1 MAVKLKLF
9 ACCPLLDYPF
19 IEIKFA
25 HFFNQ
30 AMLNHKQQTIKKSVT
45 VSGVGLHTGVQATMT
60 FLPAKPDHGIK
71 FQRVD
76 LPGQPIIE
84 ADCDRV
90 VDVSRGT
97 TIEQSG
103 ARVSTIEHTLAA
115 LVGLEIDNVL
125 IQIDGP
131 EAPIM
136 DGSSIQFVNALKEV
150 GTEEQNA
157 LRDFY
162 EVPDSIFYRESARGV
177 EIAALPLDDYRVT
190 VMVDYNSPVLGS
202 QHASITS
209 IQQFEKEIASCRTF
223 CFLHELE
230 MLYKNNL
237 IRGGDLNN
245 AIVIVDRVVET
256 HELDNIAKMLNKPKV
271 EVKKEGILNNIELRY
286 NNEPARH
293 KLLDIIGD
301 LALAGRPL
309 KAQILA
315 ARPGHAA
322 NVAFAKKLKKAMQD
336 SSKQGVPKYNPTLPA
351 VMDINKIVSTLP
363 HRYPFLLVD
372 KVIHLDSER
381 VVGVKNVTA
390 NENFFQGHFPKN
402 PVMPGV
408 LQVEAMAQVGGILV
422 MNTVPDPENYWTY
435 FLGIDEFRFR
445 KMVFPGDT
453 LVIQCDLL
461 APIRRGI
468 AKMSGRA
475 YVGNT
480 LVCEGTMTASI
491 VRKDL

>member
-1 MAVKLKLF
+1 MR
-9 ACCPLLDYPF
+9 
-19 IEIKFA
+19 
-25 HFFNQ
+25 
-30 AMLNHKQQTIKKSVT
+30 LNHKQQTIKKSVT
-45 VSGVGLHTGVQATMT
+45 LSGVGLHTGVQTNMT
-60 FLPAKPDHGIK
+60 FLPAKPNHGIK
-71 FQRVD
+71 FQRID
-76 LPGQPIIE
+76 LPGSPIID

-125 IQIDGP
+125 VQLDGP

-136 DGSSIQFVNALKEV
+136 DGSSIQFVNILKEAEA
-150 GTEEQNA
+150 EEQNA
-157 LRDFY
+157 LRDFF
-162 EVPDSIFYRESARGV
+162 EVQDSIFYREAARNV

-190 VMVDYNSPVLGS
+190 VMIDYNSPVLGS
-202 QHASITS
+202 QHASITN
-209 IQQFEKEIASCRTF
+209 IRQFEKEIASCRTF

-237 IRGGDLNN
+237 IKGGDLNN

-256 HELDNIAKMLNKPKV
+256 HELENIAKMLGKPKV

-322 NVAFAKKLKKAMQD
+322 NVAFARKLKKLMQED
-336 SSKQGVPKYNPTLPA
+336 DKKGRPKYNPSLPP
-351 VMDINKIVSTLP
+351 VMDINKITGTLP
-363 HRYPFLLVD
+363 HRYPFLLID
-372 KVIHLDSER
+372 KVIYLDSET
-381 VVGVKNVTA
+381 VACVKNVTY
-390 NENFFQGHFPKN
+390 NEPYFQGHFPGN

-408 LQVEAMAQVGGILV
+408 MQVEAMVQTGGILV
-422 MNTVPDPENYWTY
+422 LNTVPDPENYWTY
-435 FLGIDEFRFR
+435 FLGIENFRFR
-445 KMVFPGDT
+445 KMVLPGDT
-453 LVIQCDLL
+453 LVIQCDLI
-461 APIRRGI
+461 APIKRGI
-468 AKMSGRA
+468 AKMYGRA
-475 YVGNT
+475 YVGNS
-480 LVCEGTMTASI
+480 LVCEGSMTASI
-491 VRKDL
+491 VRKDS

>member
-1 MAVKLKLF
+1 MT
-9 ACCPLLDYPF
+9 
-19 IEIKFA
+19 
-25 HFFNQ
+25 
-30 AMLNHKQQTIKKSVT
+30 LNHKQQTIKKSVT
-45 VSGVGLHTGVQATMT
+45 LSGVGLHTGVQTNMT
-60 FLPAKPDHGIK
+60 FLPAKPNHGIK
-71 FQRVD
+71 FQRID
-76 LPGQPIIE
+76 LPGMPIID

-125 IQIDGP
+125 IQLDGP

-136 DGSSIQFVNALKEV
+136 DGSSIQFVNILKEAE
-150 GTEEQNA
+150 TEEQNA

-162 EVPDSIFYRESARGV
+162 EVQDSIFYREAARNV

-190 VMVDYNSPVLGS
+190 VMIDYNSPVLGS
-202 QHASITS
+202 QHASITN
-209 IQQFEKEIASCRTF
+209 IRQFEKEIASCRTF

-245 AIVIVDRVVET
+245 AIVIVDRVVEN
-256 HELDNIAKMLNKPKV
+256 HELENIAKMLGKPRV

-322 NVAFAKKLKKAMQD
+322 NVAFARKLKKLMQED
-336 SSKQGVPKYNPTLPA
+336 DKKGRPKYNPSLPP
-351 VMDINKIVSTLP
+351 VMDINKITGTLP
-363 HRYPFLLVD
+363 HRYPFLLID
-372 KVIHLDSER
+372 KVIYLDNET
-381 VVGVKNVTA
+381 VACVKNVSY
-390 NENFFQGHFPKN
+390 NEPFFQGHFPGN

-408 LQVEAMAQVGGILV
+408 LQVEAMVQTGGILV
-422 MNTVPDPENYWTY
+422 LNTVPDPENYWTY
-435 FLGIDEFRFR
+435 FLGIENFRFR
-445 KMVFPGDT
+445 KMVLPGDT
-453 LVIQCDLL
+453 LVIQCDLI
-461 APIRRGI
+461 APIKRGI
-468 AKMSGRA
+468 AKMYGRG
-475 YVGNT
+475 YVGNS
-480 LVCEGTMTASI
+480 LVCEGSMTASI
-491 VRKDL
+491 VRKDS

>member
-1 MAVKLKLF
+1 MR
-9 ACCPLLDYPF
+9 
-19 IEIKFA
+19 
-25 HFFNQ
+25 
-30 AMLNHKQQTIKKSVT
+30 LNHKQQTIKKSVT
-45 VSGVGLHTGVQATMT
+45 LSGVGLHTGVQTNMT
-60 FLPAKPDHGIK
+60 FLPAKPNHGIK
-71 FQRVD
+71 FQRID
-76 LPGQPIIE
+76 LPGMPIID

-125 IQIDGP
+125 IQLDGP

-136 DGSSIQFVNALKEV
+136 DGSSIQFVNILKEAEA
-150 GTEEQNA
+150 EEQNA

-162 EVPDSIFYRESARGV
+162 EVQDSIFYREAARNV

-190 VMVDYNSPVLGS
+190 VMIDYNSPVLGS
-202 QHASITS
+202 QHASITN
-209 IQQFEKEIASCRTF
+209 IRQFEKEIASCRTF

-245 AIVIVDRVVET
+245 AIVIVDRVVEN
-256 HELDNIAKMLNKPKV
+256 HELENIAKMLGKPRV

-322 NVAFAKKLKKAMQD
+322 NVAFARKLKKLMQED
-336 SSKQGVPKYNPTLPA
+336 DKKGRPKYNPNLPP
-351 VMDINKIVSTLP
+351 VMDINKITGTLP
-363 HRYPFLLVD
+363 HRYPFLLID
-372 KVIHLDSER
+372 KVIYLDNET
-381 VVGVKNVTA
+381 VACVKNVTY
-390 NENFFQGHFPKN
+390 NEPYFQGHFPGN

-408 LQVEAMAQVGGILV
+408 LQVEAMVQTGGILV
-422 MNTVPDPENYWTY
+422 LNTVPDPENYWTY
-435 FLGIDEFRFR
+435 FLGIENFRFR
-445 KMVFPGDT
+445 KMVLPGDT
-453 LVIQCDLL
+453 LVIQCDLI
-461 APIRRGI
+461 APIKRGI
-468 AKMSGRA
+468 AKMYGRG
-475 YVGNT
+475 YVGNS
-480 LVCEGTMTASI
+480 LVCEGSMTASI
-491 VRKDL
+491 VRKDS

>member
-1 MAVKLKLF
+1 MR
-9 ACCPLLDYPF
+9 
-19 IEIKFA
+19 
-25 HFFNQ
+25 
-30 AMLNHKQQTIKKSVT
+30 LNHKQQTIKKSVT
-45 VSGVGLHTGVQATMT
+45 LSGVGLHTGVQTNMT
-60 FLPAKPDHGIK
+60 FLPAKPNHGIK
-71 FQRVD
+71 FQRID
-76 LPGQPIIE
+76 LPGSPIID

-103 ARVSTIEHTLAA
+103 ARVSTVEHTLAA

-125 IQIDGP
+125 VQLDGP

-136 DGSSIQFVNALKEV
+136 DGSSIQFVNVLKEAE
-150 GTEEQNA
+150 TEEQNA
-157 LRDFY
+157 LRDFF
-162 EVPDSIFYRESARGV
+162 EVQDSIFYREAARNV

-190 VMVDYNSPVLGS
+190 VMIDYNSPVLGS
-202 QHASITS
+202 QHASITN
-209 IQQFEKEIASCRTF
+209 IRQFEKEIASCRTF

-237 IRGGDLNN
+237 IKGGDLNN

-256 HELDNIAKMLNKPKV
+256 HELENIAKMLGKPKV

-322 NVAFAKKLKKAMQD
+322 NVAFARKLKKLMQED
-336 SSKQGVPKYNPTLPA
+336 DKKGRPKYNPSLPP
-351 VMDINKIVSTLP
+351 VMDINKITGTLP
-363 HRYPFLLVD
+363 HRYPFLLID
-372 KVIHLDSER
+372 KVIYLDNET
-381 VVGVKNVTA
+381 VACVKNVTF
-390 NENFFQGHFPKN
+390 NEPFFQGHFPGN

-408 LQVEAMAQVGGILV
+408 LQVEAMVQTGGILV
-422 MNTVPDPENYWTY
+422 LNTVPDPENYWTY
-435 FLGIDEFRFR
+435 FLGIENFRFR
-445 KMVFPGDT
+445 KMVLPGDT
-453 LVIQCDLL
+453 LVIQCDLI
-461 APIRRGI
+461 APIKRGI
-468 AKMSGRA
+468 AKMYGRA
-475 YVGNT
+475 YVGNS
-480 LVCEGTMTASI
+480 LVCEGSMTASI
-491 VRKDL
+491 VRKDS

>member
-1 MAVKLKLF
+1 
-9 ACCPLLDYPF
+9 
-19 IEIKFA
+19 
-25 HFFNQ
+25 
-30 AMLNHKQQTIKKSVT
+30 MLNYKQHTIKKAVT
-45 VSGVGLHTGVQATMT
+45 LSGVGLHTGVQTTMT
-60 FLPAKPDHGIK
+60 FLPAKPNHGIK

-76 LPGQPIIE
+76 LPGSPIID

-103 ARVSTIEHTLAA
+103 ARISTIEHSLAA
-115 LVGLEIDNVL
+115 LVGLELDNVL
-125 IQIDGP
+125 IEVDGP
-131 EAPIM
+131 EVPIM
-136 DGSSIQFVNALKEV
+136 DGSSLPFVQILKEA
-150 GTEEQNA
+150 GAEEQNA

-162 EVPDSIFYRESARGV
+162 EVQDSIFYRDASRDV

-190 VMVDYNSPVLGS
+190 VMIDYNSPVLGS
-202 QHASITS
+202 QHASITN
-209 IQQFEKEIASCRTF
+209 IRQFEKEIASCRTF

-256 HELDNIAKMLNKPKV
+256 HELEHIARMLNKPKV

-293 KLLDIIGD
+293 KLLDIVGD

-322 NVAFAKKLKKAMQD
+322 NVAFAKKLKKAMEESD
-336 SSKQGVPKYNPTLPA
+336 KKGIPRYNPSLPP
-351 VMDINKIVSTLP
+351 VMDTRQVSKFLP
-363 HRYPFLLVD
+363 HRYPFLLID
-372 KVIHLDSER
+372 KIIYLDTET
-381 VVGVKNVTA
+381 VAGVKNVTM
-390 NENFFQGHFPKN
+390 NEPFFQGHFPGN

-408 LQVEAMAQVGGILV
+408 LIIEAMAQIGGILV
-422 MNTVPDPENYWTY
+422 LNTVPDPENYLTL
-435 FLGIDEFRFR
+435 FLGIDQVRFR
-445 KMVFPGDT
+445 KIVSPGDT

-461 APIRRGI
+461 APIKRGI
-468 AKMSGRA
+468 AKMYGRA
-475 YVGNT
+475 FVGNT

-491 VRKDL
+491 VRKDA

>member
-1 MAVKLKLF
+1 MGLPAL
-9 ACCPLLDYPF
+9 
-19 IEIKFA
+19 KFA
-25 HFFNQ
+25 PTFTQ
-30 AMLNHKQQTIKKSVT
+30 KMLNYKQQTIRKSVT
-45 VSGVGLHTGVQATMT
+45 ISGVGLHTGVLTSMT
-60 FLPAKPDHGIK
+60 FVPAKPNHGIK
-71 FQRVD
+71 FQRIDVA
-76 LPGQPIIE
+76 GAPIID
-84 ADCDRV
+84 ADCDNV

-125 IQIDGP
+125 IQLDGP
-131 EAPIM
+131 ECPIM
-136 DGSSIQFVNALKEV
+136 DGSSIQFIDALKEA

-157 LRDFY
+157 LRDFF
-162 EVPDSIFYRESARGV
+162 EVQDSIFYREAARNV

-245 AIVIVDRVVET
+245 AIVIVDRIVKDD
-256 HELDNIAKMLNKPKV
+256 ELDNIAKMLGKPKV
-271 EVKKEGILNNIELRY
+271 AVKQEGILNNIELCY
-286 NNEPARH
+286 KNEPARH
-293 KLLDIIGD
+293 KLLDIVGD

-309 KAQILA
+309 KAQVLA

-322 NVAFAKKLKKAMQD
+322 NVAFAKKLKKAMQEAD
-336 SSKQGVPKYNPTLPA
+336 KQGRPKYNPSLPP
-351 VMDINKIVSTLP
+351 VMDINKITATLP
-363 HRYPFLLVD
+363 HRYPFLMID
-372 KVIHLDSER
+372 KIIHLDKER
-381 VVGVKNVTA
+381 VIGVKNVTM
-390 NENFFQGHFPKN
+390 NENYFQGHFPRN

-408 LQVEAMAQVGGILV
+408 LQVEAMAQIGGILV
-422 MNTVPDPENYWTY
+422 LNTVPDPENYWTY

-445 KMVFPGDT
+445 KMVLPGDT

-468 AKMSGRA
+468 AKMYGRG